1 MSLPILLSSRQLR
14 LCSCQPSHEPDRYQP
29 LVDLLN
35 KILCIENTNPDV
47 IFLVNDPGIIEV
59 PGLSDTI
66 RKPDIIL
73 VLVTVLK
80 SWLGKQEEECNH
92 YSFADCITH
101 IARERMPNI
110 RRSWLDIL
118 QFWDLKANLELRNRI
133 SEIGSTKF
141 VASSIIDKAA
151 TTSMPHH
158 PNGL

>member
-1 MSLPILLSSRQLR
+1 
-14 LCSCQPSHEPDRYQP
+14 
-29 LVDLLN
+29 VDLLN
-35 KILCIENTNPDV
+35 KILRIDNDNLDV

-59 PGLSDTI
+59 PGLSDTL

-80 SWLGKQEEECNH
+80 SWLGKQEGECNH

-101 IARERMPNI
+101 IDRDIMPNT

-118 QFWDLKANLELRNRI
+118 QFWELKANLELLNCI

-141 VASSIIDKAA
+141 VASSIIDKL
-151 TTSMPHH
+151 PHSQSS
-158 PNGL
+158 GL